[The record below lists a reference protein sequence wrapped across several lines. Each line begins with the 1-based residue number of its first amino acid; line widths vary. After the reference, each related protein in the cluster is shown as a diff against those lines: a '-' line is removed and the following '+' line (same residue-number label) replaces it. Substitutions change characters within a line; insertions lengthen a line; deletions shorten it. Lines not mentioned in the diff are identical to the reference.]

1 MQYIGPYSAEYYDNL
16 YGKETLFSA
25 PQTQPQSIMQK
36 IDPTGWLRMDIAA
49 LILIVLILSF
59 VSYTL
64 IKNYK

>member
-16 YGKETLFSA
+16 YGANALFSA
-25 PQTQPQSIMQK
+25 PTPQPQSMMQK